1 MTFDCDHR
9 CGNRLL
15 DCLPT
20 DVREGVLAHAQP
32 VTLESGLVLHNPGD
46 LIEFLYF
53 PLTAAISITV
63 TMREGKTSEAGLAG
77 AREVVGINA
86 FMGGRE
92 TTQTQYVVQ
101 VPGKAL
107 KVRSDFL
114 RPMFDSDARV
124 RAVLLHYTQA
134 YIAQLSQNSACNR
147 LHEVKERCARW
158 LLETRDRTGG
168 DHMLITHQFI
178 SEMLGVRRASAT
190 IVLDEFR
197 DKGTIGL
204 GRGWIEILH
213 LEQIQKIACECY
225 EVIRDEYDRLLAPA

>member
-1 MTFDCDHR
+1 MTSDR
-9 CGNRLL
+9 NPSCGNRLL
-15 DCLPT
+15 DSLPI
-20 DVREGVLAHAQP
+20 DVRELVLAHAQT

-63 TMREGKTSEAGLAG
+63 TMQEGRTSEAGLAG

-114 RPMFDSDARV
+114 KPMFDTDVRV
-124 RAVLLHYTQA
+124 RSVLLNYTQA

-168 DHMLITHQFI
+168 DHLLITHQFI

-190 IVLDEFR
+190 LVLDEFR
-197 DKGTIGL
+197 DEGTVEL
-204 GRGWIEILH
+204 GRGSIEILH
-213 LEQIQKIACECY
+213 LEQIEKTACECY
-225 EVIRDEYDRLLAPA
+225 GVIRNEYDRLLLPA